1 MTSGAAIDDDSSIPV
16 SSDAPV
22 SLSPI
27 RAIIAAKAKNA
38 EIIIFTALFQL
49 VRAHM
54 KYKPTGK
61 NKNNRKIVSTVY
73 LPFFFGEGL
82 LLSSA
87 TPHFVQN
94 FAVGSLTVWHAGQ
107 FFDITL
113 PHVTQYLAQSLLRV

>member
-61 NKNNRKIVSTVY
+61 NKNKRKIVSTVF

-82 LLSSA
+82 LTSSTA
-87 TPHFVQN
+87 PHFVQN
-94 FAVGSLTVWHAGQ
+94 FAVDSLTVWHAGQ
-107 FFDITL
+107 SFDITL